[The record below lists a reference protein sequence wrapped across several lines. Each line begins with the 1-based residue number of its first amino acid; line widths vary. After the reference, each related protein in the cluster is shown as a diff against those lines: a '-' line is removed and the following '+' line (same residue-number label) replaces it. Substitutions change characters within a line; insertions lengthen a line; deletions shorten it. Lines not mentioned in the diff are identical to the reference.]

1 MSTLEKGNGMRCGA
15 DMKVEEMESMVYLS
29 ITKRTENLTHL
40 PPNSSRLPED
50 SYRVTRDLSGGDKLR
65 NGFLGQS

>member
-1 MSTLEKGNGMRCGA
+1 MRCGA
-15 DMKVEEMESMVYLS
+15 DMKAEDMESMVHPS

-40 PPNSSRLPED
+40 PPNSSIRLED

-65 NGFLGQS
+65 NGFLDRSRSQGPP